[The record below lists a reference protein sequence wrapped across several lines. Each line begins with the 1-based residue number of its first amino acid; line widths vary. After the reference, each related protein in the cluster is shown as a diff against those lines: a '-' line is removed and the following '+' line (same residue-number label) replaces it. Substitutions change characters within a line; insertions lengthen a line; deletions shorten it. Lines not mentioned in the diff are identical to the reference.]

1 MLVMMMSLVSFFFFK
16 VLPIQVKTKKLIK
29 WFGRR
34 QHLNV
39 AFLLRR
45 RLCVFDGDTIGDR
58 KV

>member
-1 MLVMMMSLVSFFFFK
+1 MK
-16 VLPIQVKTKKLIK
+16 GQIQVKTKELIK

-39 AFLLRR
+39 ALLLRR
-45 RLCVFDGDTIGDR
+45 RLGVFDGDTIGDR